1 MKQLRIL
8 AILLAALMVTSCNKD
23 EEGTG
28 TGDALI
34 VVKKSGSAT
43 VYGLSLYAYT
53 FSTFSSVSAVS
64 SVNPEKTYTLKS
76 NLSNFA
82 YETPDNAFTAVKP
95 VAATYTFSAT
105 FENGVQQNFQNTLL
119 DAVLPVPSFEKCEYN
134 GTTHQL
140 ELNWPL
146 INGATSYAVNIFDLN
161 QLVFATNELK
171 DLSTGAYAIKANGG
185 GWKAGFTPV
194 SGKTYTVRLFAYM
207 FEPNGGSYNIQC
219 VSMADKSIVWGN

>member
-8 AILLAALMVTSCNKD
+8 AILLAVLMVCSCNKEKD
-23 EEGTG
+23 GTG

-34 VVKKSGSAT
+34 VVRKSGSAT

-53 FSTFSSVSAVS
+53 FSTFTSVSAVS
-64 SVNPEKTYTLKS
+64 SANAEKTYTLKS
-76 NLSNFA
+76 NLSNFS
-82 YETPDNAFTAVKP
+82 YETPDNAFTTVKP
-95 VAATYTFSAT
+95 AAATYTFSAT
-105 FENGVQQNFQNTLL
+105 FENGKQQNFTNVLL
-119 DAVLPVPSFEKCEYN
+119 DEVLPVPSFEKCEYN
-134 GTTHQL
+134 ETNHQL
-140 ELNWPL
+140 EIKWPL
-146 INGATSYAVNIFDLN
+146 INGATSYAINIFDTS

-171 DLSTGAYAIKANGG
+171 NVSSGAYAIRANGG

-219 VSMADKSIVWGN
+219 VSMADKNVVWGN